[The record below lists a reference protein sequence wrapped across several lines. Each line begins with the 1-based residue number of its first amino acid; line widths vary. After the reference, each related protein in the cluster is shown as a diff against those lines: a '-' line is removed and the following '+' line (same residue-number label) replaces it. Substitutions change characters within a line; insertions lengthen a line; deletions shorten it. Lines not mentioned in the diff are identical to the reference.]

1 MSIEQIFSSPAM
13 DAVFG
18 PVAQLRHMLRFES
31 ALARAQAYAGL
42 IPQDAADAIVEA
54 CHPEQFD
61 RAVLYREAAKTGT
74 PVIPLVR
81 QLTALAGPGA
91 DYVHWGATSQDVIDT
106 AHVLQMLEGLALL
119 DADLRRGADICALL
133 ADQHR
138 HTLMIGRT
146 LMQPAL
152 PISFGLKAARWLALL
167 VRQQRA
173 LHQVAQQTL
182 VLQFGG
188 AAGTLAALGPQGM
201 QVAELLSQELELAL
215 PDLPWHAERDRI
227 AQIAAALGVLAGS
240 VAKIAHDLVLL
251 GQAEVAEVSEASAP
265 GKGGSSAMPQKQN
278 PVDAMLALAA
288 AQQVPGLVATILSAM
303 PQEHERAVGG
313 WQAEWVTIPALF
325 RATSGALSHT
335 VAALS
340 GLRVDA
346 ERMRQNLA
354 SVGTLMAE
362 SLSMALAAQH
372 GRPAAQ
378 KLVRRLVE
386 QAQAEQRSLAAV
398 ARADSQVRAAL
409 TPDAL
414 EQALDPQRYLG
425 STEAL
430 IERALAEYATL
441 RIDEV

>member
-1 MSIEQIFSSPAM
+1 
-13 DAVFG
+13 
-18 PVAQLRHMLRFES
+18 
-31 ALARAQAYAGL
+31 
-42 IPQDAADAIVEA
+42 
-54 CHPEQFD
+54 
-61 RAVLYREAAKTGT
+61 
-74 PVIPLVR
+74 
-81 QLTALAGPGA
+81 
-91 DYVHWGATSQDVIDT
+91 
-106 AHVLQMLEGLALL
+106 
-119 DADLRRGADICALL
+119 
-133 ADQHR
+133 
-138 HTLMIGRT
+138 
-146 LMQPAL
+146 
-152 PISFGLKAARWLALL
+152 
-167 VRQQRA
+167 
-173 LHQVAQQTL
+173 
-182 VLQFGG
+182 
-188 AAGTLAALGPQGM
+188 
-201 QVAELLSQELELAL
+201 
-215 PDLPWHAERDRI
+215 
-227 AQIAAALGVLAGS
+227 
-240 VAKIAHDLVLL
+240 
-251 GQAEVAEVSEASAP
+251 VSEASAP